1 MSNLQGVELAASL
14 TVKDLEASLRWYT
27 EVFGFDVDRRHER
40 EGKLIAI
47 SLRAGDVQL
56 LINQDNG
63 AKGLDRAKGEGFSMR
78 ITTKQSL
85 DELARGIVERGG
97 VLDQPVTEMPWGARM
112 FRIQDPDGFRFTI
125 ST

>member
-1 MSNLQGVELAASL
+1 MSDLQGVELAASL

-27 EVFGFDVDRRHER
+27 EVFGFDVDRRHEQ
-40 EGKLIAI
+40 EGRLIAV
-47 SLRAGDVQL
+47 SLRARDVQL

-85 DELARGIVERGG
+85 DELAKGMVERGG
-97 VLDQPVTEMPWGARM
+97 VLEQPVTEMPWGARM
-112 FRIQDPDGFRFTI
+112 FRVQDPDGFRFTI